1 MKKMKKRRK
10 RKMLMKLW
18 KKIEGLENIQHNCK
32 FKIKRLMMIKN
43 YKMLLKKFNNLIQR
57 KKMLMMIQIHLI
69 LNQIKSLFEYNNLF

>member
-57 KKMLMMIQIHLI
+57 KKMIMMIQIHLI

>member
-32 FKIKRLMMIKN
+32 FKIKRQMMIKN